1 MVKVRINPKFGQTH
15 LMHRF
20 SRARLVDGYWID
32 DSVEDPL
39 SAMFALLIQRR
50 DRALVAEWISWLTKK
65 DPTRAVKV

>member
-1 MVKVRINPKFGQTH
+1 
-15 LMHRF
+15 MHRF